1 MSAVRL
7 HHVEAG
13 RGEPVVLVHAI
24 GCDHRM
30 WDSLAAAL
38 VPGFRV
44 VRVDVRGHGV
54 SPVPEGEYS
63 LDGLADD
70 VLAVLDELGID
81 KAHWVGLS
89 MGGMIGQAFAL
100 AHPQRLGRLV
110 LANTTSAYGA
120 DGPKMW
126 EARMKAVREGGM
138 AAIAE
143 LVMQRYF
150 SNEFRER
157 HPEIVARVKE
167 RVLTTPAKGYIAC
180 CAAIRDL
187 DFTSRLGAI
196 HARTLV
202 IAGGK
207 DAGTP
212 PAMSEE
218 IVKRIPGSRLAVLP
232 EAAHLSAVEAP
243 GAFDALVRDFLAA
256 P

>member
-1 MSAVRL
+1 MTRL
-7 HHVEAG
+7 FHVEAG
-13 RGEPVVLVHAI
+13 QGEPVVLVHAI

-38 VPGFRV
+38 APDHRV
-44 VRVDVRGHGV
+44 VRVDVRGHGR
-54 SPVPEGEYS
+54 SPVPAGEYS
-63 LDGLADD
+63 LEALAGD
-70 VLAVLDELGID
+70 VLAVLDELRID

-89 MGGMIGQAFAL
+89 MGGMIGQAFAIH
-100 AHPQRLGRLV
+100 HPGRLGRLV
-110 LANTTSAYGA
+110 LANTTSSYGP
-120 DGPKMW
+120 DGPKTW

-150 SNEFRER
+150 SDDFRASHR
-157 HPEIVARVKE
+157 DVVARVKE
-167 RVLTTPAKGYIAC
+167 RVLTTPAAGYVSC

-187 DFTSRLGAI
+187 DFSRDLPSI

-202 IAGGK
+202 IAGGL

-212 PAMSEE
+212 VAMSEA
-218 IVKRIPGSRLAVLP
+218 IATKIPGSQLAVIAQ
-232 EAAHLSAVEAP
+232 AAHLSAVEAP
-243 GAFDALVRDFLAA
+243 DEFNSLVRNFLAA

>member
-1 MSAVRL
+1 L
-7 HHVEAG
+7 VEG

-30 WDSLAAAL
+30 WDSLASDLASSRY
-38 VPGFRV
+38 RV
-44 VRVDVRGHGV
+44 LRVDVRGHGE
-54 SPVPEGEYS
+54 SPVPDGEYS
-63 LDGLADD
+63 LEGLADD
-70 VLAVLDELGID
+70 VLALLDSLEIE

-100 AHPQRLGRLV
+100 AHPGRLRRLV
-110 LANTTSAYGA
+110 LANTTSGYGP

-126 EARMKAVREGGM
+126 EARAKAVREGGM

-150 SNEFRER
+150 SDEFRER
-157 HPEIVARVKE
+157 HPEVVARMKE
-167 RVLTTPAKGYIAC
+167 RVLTTPAKGYISC

-187 DFTSRLGAI
+187 DSTAELGAI
-196 HARTLV
+196 RARTLV

-212 PAMSEE
+212 PSMSE
-218 IVKRIPGSRLAVLP
+218 IIATRIPGSQLAVLA

-243 GAFDALVRDFLAA
+243 EEFNTLVGNFLAS